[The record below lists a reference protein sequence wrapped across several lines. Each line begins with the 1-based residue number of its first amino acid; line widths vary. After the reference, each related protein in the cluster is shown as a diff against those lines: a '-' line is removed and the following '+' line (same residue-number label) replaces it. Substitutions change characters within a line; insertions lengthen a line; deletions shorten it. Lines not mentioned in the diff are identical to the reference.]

1 MTRAASLWL
10 LTLIAASVLI
20 RVWAPFPD
28 QPVKVPDSGTYVT
41 AARDLISGDFSQGLG
56 RRTPGYPLLI
66 AAVGEHP
73 RAMML
78 AQMTLGVLTS
88 ALLFAITLR
97 MTGQP
102 VLGFAVGLLH
112 NLNLQ
117 QLFLEGVLAT
127 ETLSTAMAV
136 LTVTALLLLL
146 HGIRSG
152 RESAAR
158 VLAVGALAAA
168 AILVRPQFILFGFLL
183 PASVLH
189 AASGVRCPSARAIA
203 LAALVAAPMVA
214 AVLGWAAIVYVKV
227 GHFTMS
233 TQSGFGLVNHSIFF
247 IEHAPARYAHVRD
260 ILLE

>member
-20 RVWAPFPD
+20 RVWAPLPD

-78 AQMTLGVLTS
+78 AQMTLGVLTA

-97 MTGQP
+97 MTGRP

-112 NLNLQ
+112 SLNLQ

-127 ETLSTAMAV
+127 ETFSTAIAV
-136 LTVTALLLLL
+136 LTVAALLLIL
-146 HGIRSG
+146 HRIRSG
-152 RESAAR
+152 RESAAS
-158 VLAVGALAAA
+158 VLAIGTLAAA
-168 AILVRPQFILFGFLL
+168 AILVRPQFIFFGLLL
-183 PASVLH
+183 PTCVLY
-189 AASGVRCPSARAIA
+189 AAAGLRWPSRR
-203 LAALVAAPMVA
+203 
-214 AVLGWAAIVYVKV
+214 G
-227 GHFTMS
+227 
-233 TQSGFGLVNHSIFF
+233 
-247 IEHAPARYAHVRD
+247 
-260 ILLE
+260 